1 MSEIE
6 SFVEWIITL
15 VSDNLY
21 LGVFLAVLIETVFP
35 PIPSEAIFPLAGYIV
50 LQNDMP
56 FIHVI
61 GVGIT
66 GGLGSTLGA
75 LLIYLIALKLGRIGL
90 YRYMKYAK
98 VKEASLK
105 KAEKWFERYGD
116 KSVIFGRMVPGIREI
131 VSIPAGLFRMRL
143 TKFLI
148 FTSVGSCAW
157 SLVLTFIG
165 YYLGIATLEIF

>member
-21 LGVFLAVLIETVFP
+21 LGVFLAGLIETVFP

>member
-1 MSEIE
+1 M
-6 SFVEWIITL
+6 VEWVITL

-21 LGVFLAVLIETVFP
+21 LGVFVAALIETVFP
-35 PIPSEAIFPLAGYIV
+35 PIPSEVIFPLAGYIV
-50 LQNDMP
+50 LQNNMP

-66 GGLGSTLGA
+66 GGLGATLGA

-131 VSIPAGLFRMRL
+131 VSIPAG
-143 TKFLI
+143 
-148 FTSVGSCAW
+148 
-157 SLVLTFIG
+157 
-165 YYLGIATLEIF
+165 

>member
-6 SFVEWIITL
+6 SLVEWVITL

-21 LGVFLAVLIETVFP
+21 LGVFVAALIETVFP

-66 GGLGSTLGA
+66 GGLGATLGA

-105 KAEKWFERYGD
+105 KAEKWFEKYGD

-143 TKFLI
+143 GKFLL
-148 FTSVGSCAW
+148 FTSVGSCTW
-157 SLVLTFIG
+157 SLVLTFVG